1 MVNQWTMD
9 RFFEGR
15 QLISVNPGKGSGFLL
30 ATPVAQ
36 QPAQIGQLINVING
50 KLLHYY
56 YHEQHHH
63 Q

>member
-1 MVNQWTMD
+1 MD

-56 YHEQHHH
+56 YHEHHH